1 MKQYF
6 LPLCLGLAVIFSTSA
21 LGQTTP
27 STPPQ
32 NAGSNIEKGELVFR
46 RIASIDIMLKLLPV
60 SYTKDQMNQLLTI
73 LEKCRAKEKEI
84 RELDAVELL
93 KVDKKI
99 ETALTGAIETTA
111 YPSNEFKDQIYK
123 LTSAIAIRR
132 QIATNE
138 MVDDIYAG
146 MKKFL
151 NAGQIKAIS
160 NLIDPKYGNGTEN
173 PSKMSEEERIRFY
186 IKGIMLDGTT
196 YELLKKMVKFA
207 K

>member
-1 MKQYF
+1 
-6 LPLCLGLAVIFSTSA
+6 
-21 LGQTTP
+21 
-27 STPPQ
+27 
-32 NAGSNIEKGELVFR
+32 
-46 RIASIDIMLKLLPV
+46 
-60 SYTKDQMNQLLTI
+60 
-73 LEKCRAKEKEI
+73 
-84 RELDAVELL
+84 
-93 KVDKKI
+93 
-99 ETALTGAIETTA
+99 
-111 YPSNEFKDQIYK
+111 
-123 LTSAIAIRR
+123 
-132 QIATNE
+132 
-138 MVDDIYAG
+138 